1 MPSFI
6 QTITQLEALTADEL
20 AVLERFCL
28 SAKMFHLKKGE
39 DLFNIFPAREIM
51 VHVDSGM
58 LKQYVTDDN
67 GNEKITH
74 LFAEGCVF
82 ENCSGQEATPGL
94 EFSVKA
100 VEDSQLTLF
109 LMKDIIEVSNEYPV
123 FLRVGGAITAQH
135 VRDHN
140 EHMALLMKYSPE
152 DRYRYILERRPE
164 LLQRLSV
171 TNLAQYLDISRETL
185 SRIRSKILEE
195 SVS

>member
-6 QTITQLEALTADEL
+6 QTITHLETLNPDEL
-20 AVLERFCL
+20 AVLETFCL
-28 SAKMFHLKKGE
+28 SGRKFALKKGE
-39 DLFNIFPAREIM
+39 DLFHTFSATEIM
-51 VHVDSGM
+51 VHVDAGM
-58 LKQYVTDDN
+58 LKQYVTDDS

-74 LFAEGCVF
+74 LFGEGRVF
-82 ENCSGQEATPGL
+82 ENCSGQESTPGL

-100 VEDSQLTLF
+100 VEDSQLTVF
-109 LMKDIIEVSNEYPV
+109 LMKDIIDVSNKYPV

-140 EHMALLMKYSPE
+140 EHMALLMKYTPE
-152 DRYRYILERRPE
+152 ERYRYIMGHRPE

-185 SRIRSKILEE
+185 SRIRSKMLEQ